1 MKPDQ
6 MMNKFYNRRYLN
18 LHRIAAVPLLFI
30 LITFVACHTKVAL
43 HGDEDLNNVYLV
55 DSERAITTIDI
66 EDETKI
72 DTDEAIDSILSSMSL
87 EEKIGQ
93 LFVVRAFGEYQN
105 EKELGALRLEQL
117 ITNYQV
123 GGVIFFRGDIYNQ
136 VMLNN
141 RLQTLSKLPL
151 WITQDMEFGAAM
163 RVSGTTR
170 FTPAM
175 GIAATTNPENAYL
188 SGLITAKEAKTLG
201 VNQIFAPVL
210 DVNNNP
216 DNPVINVRSYS
227 ADPNIVSEYA
237 TQFMLGA
244 ESVGVLATGKH
255 FPGHGDTNV
264 DSHLA
269 LPTIPHDFAR
279 LDSLELVPFRH
290 IINSGLRSVMSAHIS
305 FPNISR
311 NIGLPGTLDDSIIQD
326 ILIDSLS
333 FDGLIVTDGLEM
345 RGIADHY
352 SPGDAVIMSL
362 LAGVDM
368 MLVSPDEITAIN
380 ELKKA
385 VESGRITE
393 ARLDH
398 SVRKILALKKEHNL
412 FANRL
417 TDTNALH
424 SEINRPEYQ
433 AIADRIGRE
442 SVTLLRNDM
451 NIIPIRDLVYPEIL
465 LVAVSDGS
473 GHPSATQLAR
483 EVRRYHS
490 NVRFHSIDDRTTAE
504 EYQLLKNAAERADL
518 IVIGSFIMVRSHFPI
533 QMPERQ
539 LRALKEIMTNDKPSV
554 LMAFG
559 NPYIIRDLPDND
571 VHLLAWSSSSDQVR
585 QSVPALFGA
594 STIQGRF
601 PGTIPGMYDL
611 GDGIS
616 VEQSVVRF
624 DRPESEGLI
633 IDSLMNID
641 KIMHTAI
648 NDSVFPGG
656 VVGVMKNGSL
666 IWQET
671 YGYHD
676 YDKTRAVR
684 SNDIFDLA
692 SVTKIMSTTTS
703 IMLLVDSNL
712 ITLDDPVA
720 NYIEEFDTDEKREIT
735 IRHFLLHTSGL
746 PAYKIYVDLLRTRSE
761 ILNAV
766 RNEPLENKPG
776 EVYVYSDLGFIL
788 LAEIIEIVTGK
799 RVDQFI
805 REELYHPMGM
815 HSTWF
820 NPENATHNLVGR
832 IPPTEIDTVYDR
844 GIVRARV
851 HDERA
856 YYMDGIAGHAGLFSS
871 VQDMAKYAYMLLND
885 GYYGGH
891 QYLSPDIINYFTGHR
906 SPINHR
912 GLGFDRK
919 SDGFSTAGQFTGDR
933 TFGHLGF
940 TGTSMWMDPEE
951 DIAIILLTNRTY
963 PNRSYGR
970 QIGQIRARIS
980 DAVMNSI
987 QK

>member
-1 MKPDQ
+1 
-6 MMNKFYNRRYLN
+6 MMNIYFSKRYSGFI
-18 LHRIAAVPLLFI
+18 RIATIPLLFI
-30 LITFVACHTKVAL
+30 LATFVACHTTVSL
-43 HGDEDLNNVYLV
+43 HEDEDI
-55 DSERAITTIDI
+55 SDI
-66 EDETKI
+66 FLDETESA
-72 DTDEAIDSILSSMSL
+72 DTSPDSVYTIYNDADVDSILSSLTL

-93 LFVVRAFGEYQN
+93 LFAVRALGEFQN
-105 EKELGALRLEQL
+105 EKELNTMRLERL
-117 ITNYQV
+117 ITKYQI
-123 GGVIFFRGDIYNQ
+123 GGILFFRGDIYNQ

-151 WITQDMEFGAAM
+151 WISQDMEFGAAM
-163 RVSGTTR
+163 RVNGTTR

-175 GIAATTNPENAYL
+175 GIAATTNSENAYL
-188 SGLITAKEAKTLG
+188 SGFITALEAKALG

-227 ADPNIVSEYA
+227 ADPNIVAEYA

-244 ESVGVLATGKH
+244 KSVGVLATGKH
-255 FPGHGDTNV
+255 FPGHGDTNI

-269 LPTIPHDFAR
+269 LPTITHDYAR

-290 IINSGLRSVMSAHIS
+290 LINSGLRSVMSAHIS

-311 NIGLPGTLDDSIIQD
+311 NLGLPGTLDDSIVQG
-326 ILIDSLS
+326 ILIDSLK
-333 FDGLIVTDGLEM
+333 FDGLIVSDGLEM

-352 SPGDAVIMSL
+352 SPGEAVIMSL
-362 LAGVDM
+362 LAGVDL
-368 MLVSPDEITAIN
+368 MLVSPDEITAIY
-380 ELKKA
+380 EIKKA
-385 VESGRITE
+385 IESGRLTE
-393 ARLDH
+393 SRLNH
-398 SVRKILALKKEHNL
+398 SVRKILVLKKEHNL
-412 FANRL
+412 FENRY
-417 TDTNALH
+417 TEIQSLH
-424 SEINRPEYQ
+424 SKINRPEYQ

-442 SVTLLRNDM
+442 SVTLLKNEM
-451 NIIPIRDLVYPEIL
+451 NIIPIRELLYPEIL
-465 LVAVSDGS
+465 LVAVSDGN
-473 GHPSATQLAR
+473 GHPSANLLAR

-490 NVRFHSIDDRTTAE
+490 NVRFHSIDDRTTDE
-504 EYQLLKNAAERADL
+504 EYQLLKNAADRADL
-518 IVIGSFIMVRSHFPI
+518 IVIGSFITVQSNLPI

-539 LRALKEIMTNDKPSV
+539 LQALNDIMADDKPSALV
-554 LMAFG
+554 AFG
-559 NPYIIRDLPDND
+559 NPYIIRDLPAND

-594 STIQGRF
+594 SAIQGKF
-601 PGTIPGMYDL
+601 PGTIPGMYNL

-616 VEQSVVRF
+616 VEQSVIRF
-624 DRPESEGLI
+624 DRPESEGFV

-641 KIMHTAI
+641 TIMHTAI

-666 IWQET
+666 IWQEK

-676 YDKTRAVR
+676 YEKTRAVR
-684 SNDIFDLA
+684 NDDIFDLA

-703 IMLLVDSNL
+703 IMLLVDSNM
-712 ITLDDPVA
+712 ITLEDPA
-720 NYIEEFDTDEKREIT
+720 AKYIEEFDTDEKREIT

-746 PAYKIYVDLLRTRSE
+746 PAYKIYVDALRTRPE
-761 ILNAV
+761 IINAV

-776 EVYVYSDLGFIL
+776 EKYVYSDLGFIL
-788 LAEIIEIVTGK
+788 LAEIVEIVTGK

-805 REELYHPMGM
+805 RDELHHPMGM
-815 HSTWF
+815 NSTWF
-820 NPENATHNLVGR
+820 NPENATLNIVGR

-844 GIVRARV
+844 GVVRGKV

-871 VQDMAKYAYMLLND
+871 VQDMAKYAYMLLNN
-885 GYYGGH
+885 GNYGGQ
-891 QYLSPDIINYFTGHR
+891 QYLSPDVIDYFTGHS

-919 SDGFSTAGQFTGDR
+919 SDGFSTAGQYTGDR

-940 TGTSMWMDPEE
+940 TGASMWIDPDE

-970 QIGQIRARIS
+970 QIAQIRAKIS

-987 QK
+987 QR

>member
-1 MKPDQ
+1 
-6 MMNKFYNRRYLN
+6 MMIKH
-18 LHRIAAVPLLFI
+18 LHPFTFKMIRSTAIPLLI
-30 LITFVACHTKVAL
+30 VMVTFMACHTKVTL
-43 HGDEDLNNVYLV
+43 HD
-55 DSERAITTIDI
+55 DSEITDVFLDVPESTVDELPPI
-66 EDETKI
+66 EEK
-72 DTDEAIDSILSSMSL
+72 TDDADIDSILSSL
-87 EEKIGQ
+87 TLDEKIGQ
-93 LFVVRAFGEYQN
+93 LFVVRAFGEFQN
-105 EKELGALRLEQL
+105 EKEISALRLERL
-117 ITNYQV
+117 VTNYHV
-123 GGVIFFRGDIYNQ
+123 GGILFFRGDVYNQ
-136 VMLNN
+136 AILSN
-141 RLQTLSKLPL
+141 RLQSISKLPL

-188 SGLITAKEAKTLG
+188 KGFITALEAKALG

-216 DNPVINVRSYS
+216 DNPVINVRSFS

-237 TQFMLGA
+237 TQFMIGA
-244 ESVGVLATGKH
+244 ESAGVLATGKH

-269 LPTIPHDFAR
+269 LPTIPHDYAR

-290 IINSGLRSVMSAHIS
+290 VINSGLRSVMSAHIS

-311 NIGLPGTLDDSIIQD
+311 NIGLPGTLDDSIVQD
-326 ILIDSLS
+326 ILIDSLG
-333 FDGLIVTDGLEM
+333 FGGLIISDGLEM
-345 RGIADHY
+345 RGITNHY
-352 SPGDAVIMSL
+352 SPGEAVIMSL
-362 LAGVDM
+362 LAGVDL

-385 VESGRITE
+385 VESGRIRE
-393 ARLDH
+393 ERIDY
-398 SVRKILALKKEHNL
+398 SVRKLLTLKKEYDL
-412 FANRL
+412 FNERL
-417 TDTNALH
+417 TDINVLH
-424 SEINRPEYQ
+424 SKINRPEYQ
-433 AIADRIGRE
+433 VIADRIGRE
-442 SVTLLRNDM
+442 SVTLLKDEK
-451 NIIPIRDLVYPEIL
+451 NIIPLRELIYPEVL
-465 LVAVSDGS
+465 LIAVSDGN

-490 NVRFHSIDDRTTAE
+490 NVRFHSIDDRTSTE
-504 EYQLLKNAAERADL
+504 EYERLISAAERADL

-539 LRALKEIMTNDKPSV
+539 LQALNDILALDKPNV

-559 NPYIIRDLPDND
+559 NPYIVRDLPDSD
-571 VHLLAWSSSSDQVR
+571 AHLLAWSSSADQVR

-594 STIQGRF
+594 SSIQGRF
-601 PGTIPGMYDL
+601 PGTIPGMYEL
-611 GDGIS
+611 GDGLSIEKS
-616 VEQSVVRF
+616 VLRF
-624 DRPESEGLI
+624 DRPESEGLN

-641 KIMHTAI
+641 TIMHTAI

-656 VVGVMKNGSL
+656 VVGIMKNGSL
-666 IWQET
+666 IWQEA

-676 YDKTRAVR
+676 YDKTRQVR

-692 SVTKIMSTTTS
+692 SVTKIMSTTS
-703 IMLLVDSNL
+703 AIMLLVDSNL
-712 ITLDDPVA
+712 ITLDDPVS

-776 EVYVYSDLGFIL
+776 EKYVYSDLGFIL
-788 LAEIIEIVTGK
+788 LAEIVEIVTGK
-799 RVDQFI
+799 RVDHFI
-805 REELYHPMGM
+805 SDELFNPMGM

-820 NPENATHNLVGR
+820 TPENAPRNIVGR
-832 IPPTEIDTVYDR
+832 IAPTEIDTVYHR

-856 YYMDGIAGHAGLFSS
+856 YFMDGIAGHAGLFSS
-871 VQDMAKYAYMLLND
+871 VQDIAKYAYLLLNN

-891 QYLSPDIINYFTGHR
+891 QYLTPDVINYFTGHR

-919 SDGFSTAGQFTGDR
+919 NEGFSTAGQFTGDR

-940 TGTSMWMDPEE
+940 TGTSLWIDPDE
-951 DIAIILLTNRTY
+951 DIAVILLTNRTY

-970 QIGQIRARIS
+970 QISQIRAKIS

-987 QK
+987 HK

>member
-1 MKPDQ
+1 
-6 MMNKFYNRRYLN
+6 MMNKYFNRRNSTFLQFTA
-18 LHRIAAVPLLFI
+18 IPLFFL
-30 LITFVACHTKVAL
+30 LITFVSCHTTVTL
-43 HGDEDLNNVYLV
+43 NEEEDSSEIFLDEQETSVSV
-55 DSERAITTIDI
+55 PDSIVNRMNDAEV
-66 EDETKI
+66 
-72 DTDEAIDSILSSMSL
+72 DSILASL
-87 EEKIGQ
+87 SIDEKIGQ
-93 LFVVRAFGEYQN
+93 LFAVRAYGEFQN
-105 EKELGALRLEQL
+105 EKELSSLRLQRL
-117 ITNYQV
+117 ITDYHV
-123 GGVIFFRGDIYNQ
+123 GGILFFSGDVYNQ
-136 VMLNN
+136 VILNN
-141 RLQTLSKLPL
+141 RLQSISKLPL
-151 WITQDMEFGAAM
+151 WISQDMEFGAAM
-163 RVSGTTR
+163 RVGGTTR

-188 SGLITAKEAKTLG
+188 AGLITAREAKALG

-227 ADPNIVSEYA
+227 ADPKIVSDYA
-237 TQFMLGA
+237 TQFMRGA

-255 FPGHGDTNV
+255 FPGHGDTNI

-269 LPTIPHDFAR
+269 LPTIAHDFAR

-290 IINSGLRSVMSAHIS
+290 LINNGLRSVMSAHIS
-305 FPNISR
+305 FPNISK
-311 NIGLPGTLDDSIIQD
+311 NIGLPATLDDSIVQD
-326 ILIDSLS
+326 ILVDSLN

-345 RGIADHY
+345 RGIANHY
-352 SPGDAVIMSL
+352 SPGEAVIMSL
-362 LAGVDM
+362 LAGVDL

-385 VESGRITE
+385 IEIGRITE

-398 SVRKILALKKEHNL
+398 SVRKILALKKQQKL
-412 FANRL
+412 FDNRL
-417 TDTNALH
+417 TDIDALH
-424 SEINRPEYQ
+424 SEINTPEYQ

-442 SVTLLRNDM
+442 SVTLLKNER
-451 NIIPIRDLVYPEIL
+451 NIIPIREFIYPEVVLI
-465 LVAVSDGS
+465 AVSDGS
-473 GHPSATQLAR
+473 GHPSATQFAR
-483 EVRRYHS
+483 EVRKYHS
-490 NVRFHSIDDRTTAE
+490 NVRFHSIDDRTTEE
-504 EYQLLKNAAERADL
+504 EYQLLKSDAERANL
-518 IVIGSFIMVRSHFPI
+518 IVIGSFISVRSNFPI
-533 QMPERQ
+533 QIPERQ
-539 LRALKEIMTNDKPSV
+539 FQALNEIMTDDKPNV

-571 VHLLAWSSSSDQVR
+571 VHMLAWSSSSDQVR

-601 PGTIPGMYDL
+601 PGTIPGMYKL

-616 VEQSVVRF
+616 IEQSVIRF
-624 DRPESEGLI
+624 DRPESEGLL

-656 VVGVMKNGSL
+656 VVGIMKNGSL

-676 YDKTRAVR
+676 YNKTRAVR
-684 SNDIFDLA
+684 SDDIFDLA
-692 SVTKIMSTTTS
+692 SITKIMSTTTS

-720 NYIEEFDTDEKREIT
+720 KYIEEFDTDEKREIT
-735 IRHFLLHTSGL
+735 IRQFLLHTSGL
-746 PAYKIYVDLLRTRSE
+746 PAYKIYVDVLRTRSE
-761 ILNAV
+761 LLNAV

-776 EVYVYSDLGFIL
+776 EKYVYSDLGFIL
-788 LAEIIEIVTGK
+788 LGEIVEIVSGK

-805 REELYHPMGM
+805 RDELHHPMGM

-820 NPENATHNLVGR
+820 NPENAPYNLVDR
-832 IPPTEIDTVYDR
+832 ILPTEIDAVYDR
-844 GIVRARV
+844 GLVHARV

-871 VQDMAKYAYMLLND
+871 VQDMAKYAFMLLNN

-891 QYLSPDIINYFTGHR
+891 QYLSSDVITYFSGHR

-919 SDGFSTAGQFTGDR
+919 TDGFSTAGQYTGNR

-940 TGTSMWMDPEE
+940 TGTSMWMDPDE

-970 QIGQIRARIS
+970 QIGQIRAKIS

-987 QK
+987 EK

>member
-1 MKPDQ
+1 MIE
-6 MMNKFYNRRYLN
+6 YLIRFN
-18 LHRIAAVPLLFI
+18 FTSTLSSAILLALF
-30 LITFVACHTKVAL
+30 LITFIACQTTQPI
-43 HGDEDLNNVYLV
+43 NNEVE
-55 DSERAITTIDI
+55 SIEIFI
-66 EDETKI
+66 EDVKLKDQDRDSI
-72 DTDEAIDSILSSMSL
+72 DKSLRDASIDSILSTL
-87 EEKIGQ
+87 TIEEKIGQ
-93 LFVVRAFGEYQN
+93 LFAIRAFGEFEN
-105 EKELGALRLEQL
+105 EKELSALRLEQL
-117 ITNYQV
+117 VKDYQI
-123 GGVIFFRGDIYNQ
+123 GGILFFRGDVTNQ
-136 VMLNN
+136 ALLNN
-141 RLQTLSKLPL
+141 RLQTMSKLPL
-151 WITQDMEFGAAM
+151 WISQDMEFGAAM
-163 RVSGTTR
+163 RVNGATR

-188 SGLITAKEAKTLG
+188 AGLITAREAKALG

-227 ADPNIVSEYA
+227 ADPEIVSEYA

-269 LPTIPHDFAR
+269 LPTITHDYER
-279 LDSLELVPFRH
+279 LNSLELVPFRH
-290 IINSGLRSVMSAHIS
+290 AINSGIRSIMSAHIS

-311 NIGLPGTLDDSIIQD
+311 NIGLPGTLDDSIVQD
-326 ILIDSLS
+326 ILIDSLG
-333 FDGLIVTDGLEM
+333 FDGLIVSDGLEM
-345 RGIADHY
+345 RGIADHH
-352 SPGDAVIMSL
+352 SPGEAVIMSL
-362 LAGVDM
+362 LAGVDL

-380 ELKKA
+380 ELIKA
-385 VESGRITE
+385 VDSGRINE
-393 ARLDH
+393 KRLDH
-398 SVRKILALKKEHNL
+398 SVRKIIALKMENNL
-412 FANRL
+412 FENRL
-417 TDTNALH
+417 TDIDALH
-424 SEINRPEYQ
+424 SQINRPEYQ

-442 SVTLLRNDM
+442 SVTLLKNEK
-451 NIIPIRDLVYPEIL
+451 NIIPIRELIYPEIVL
-465 LVAVSDGS
+465 IAVSDGS

-490 NVRFHSIDDRTTAE
+490 NVRFHSIDDRTSAE
-504 EYQLLKNAAERADL
+504 EYQLLKNDAERAHI
-518 IVIGSFIMVRSHFPI
+518 IVIGSFLLVRSNSTTQI
-533 QMPERQ
+533 PERQ
-539 LRALKEIMTNDKPSV
+539 LNLLNEILAEDKSSV

-559 NPYIIRDLPDND
+559 NPYIIKDLPDID

-601 PGTIPGMYDL
+601 PGSIPGMYDL
-611 GDGIS
+611 GAGIS
-616 VEQSVVRF
+616 IEQSVVRF
-624 DRPESEGLI
+624 DRPESAGLM
-633 IDSLMNID
+633 IDSLLNID
-641 KIMHTAI
+641 TIMHAAI

-656 VVGVMKNGSL
+656 AVGIMKNGAL
-666 IWQET
+666 VWQET

-676 YDKTRAVR
+676 YHKTRAVR

-692 SVTKIMSTTTS
+692 SVTKIMSTTSS

-712 ITLDDPVA
+712 ISLDDPIA
-720 NYIEEFDTDEKREIT
+720 KYIKEFDTDDKQEIT

-746 PAYKIYVDLLRTRSE
+746 PAYKIYVDLLKTRSE
-761 ILNAV
+761 IVDAV

-776 EVYVYSDLGFIL
+776 EKYVYSDLGFIL
-788 LAEIIEIVTGK
+788 LAEIVEIVTGK

-805 REELYHPMGM
+805 RDELFHPMGM

-820 NPENATHNLVGR
+820 DPQNATTNLTER
-832 IPPTEIDTVYDR
+832 ILPTEIDTVYQR
-844 GIVRARV
+844 GIVRAKV

-856 YYMDGIAGHAGLFSS
+856 YFMDGIAGHAGLFSS
-871 VQDMAKYAYMLLND
+871 IQDISKYAYMLLNN
-885 GYYGGH
+885 GFYGGH
-891 QYLSPDIINYFTGHR
+891 QYLSPEIIDYFTGPR
-906 SPINHR
+906 STINHR

-919 SDGFSTAGQFTGDR
+919 SEGFSTAGQFTGDH

-940 TGTSMWMDPEE
+940 TGTSVWMDPDE

-970 QIGQIRARIS
+970 RIGQIRALIS

>member
-1 MKPDQ
+1 
-6 MMNKFYNRRYLN
+6 MNNFFNQRYSTLI
-18 LHRIAAVPLLFI
+18 RIAAIPLFLVMA
-30 LITFVACHTKVAL
+30 TFVACHTSESL
-43 HGDEDLNNVYLV
+43 HEEDDTNEIFFDEQE
-55 DSERAITTIDI
+55 SISTIPESI
-66 EDETKI
+66 DEI
-72 DTDEAIDSILSSMSL
+72 RSDTDIDSILSSLSV

-93 LFVVRAFGEYQN
+93 LFVVRAFGEFQN
-105 EKELGALRLEQL
+105 EKELNAMRLERL
-117 ITNYQV
+117 ITEYQV
-123 GGVIFFRGDIYNQ
+123 GGILFFRGDIYNQ

-151 WITQDMEFGAAM
+151 WISQDMEFGAAM

-188 SGLITAKEAKTLG
+188 SGFITALEAKALG

-227 ADPNIVSEYA
+227 ADPNIVAEYA

-269 LPTIPHDFAR
+269 LPTISHDYAR

-290 IINSGLRSVMSAHIS
+290 VINTGLRSVMSAHIS

-311 NIGLPGTLDDSIIQD
+311 NIGLPGTLDDSIVQD
-326 ILIDSLS
+326 ILIDSLK
-333 FDGLIVTDGLEM
+333 FDGLIVSDGLEM
-345 RGIADHY
+345 LGIANHY
-352 SPGDAVIMSL
+352 SPGEAVIMSL
-362 LAGVDM
+362 LAGVDL

-380 ELKKA
+380 EIKKA
-385 VESGRITE
+385 IEIGRLTE

-398 SVRKILALKKEHNL
+398 SVRKILTLKKEHNL
-412 FANRL
+412 FENRF
-417 TDTNALH
+417 TDIESLH
-424 SEINRPEYQ
+424 SEINKPEYQ

-442 SVTLLRNDM
+442 SVTLLKNER
-451 NIIPIRDLVYPEIL
+451 NIIPIREWIYPEIL

-473 GHPSATQLAR
+473 GHPSANQLAR

-490 NVRFHSIDDRTTAE
+490 NVRFHSIDDRTTEE
-504 EYQLLKNAAERADL
+504 EYQLLQNAADRANL
-518 IVIGSFIMVRSHFPI
+518 IVIGSFVMVRSNLPI

-539 LRALKEIMTNDKPSV
+539 LRALKDLMADDKPTV
-554 LMAFG
+554 LTAFG

-616 VEQSVVRF
+616 VEQSVIRF
-624 DRPESEGLI
+624 DRPESEGFI

-641 KIMHTAI
+641 TIMHTAI
-648 NDSVFPGG
+648 SDSVFPGG
-656 VVGVMKNGSL
+656 VVGVLKNGSL

-676 YDKTRAVR
+676 YEKTRAVR
-684 SNDIFDLA
+684 SDDIFDLA

-720 NYIEEFDTDEKREIT
+720 KYIEEFDTDEKREIT
-735 IRHFLLHTSGL
+735 IRQFLLHTSGL

-761 ILNAV
+761 LLHAV

-776 EVYVYSDLGFIL
+776 EKYVYSDLGFIL
-788 LAEIIEIVTGK
+788 LGEIVEIVSGK

-805 REELYHPMGM
+805 RDELFHPIGM

-820 NPENATHNLVGR
+820 NPENATHNIVGR

-885 GYYGGH
+885 GNYGGH
-891 QYLSPDIINYFTGHR
+891 QFLSPDVINYFTGHR

-919 SDGFSTAGQFTGDR
+919 SDGFSTAGKYTGER

-940 TGTSMWMDPEE
+940 TGTSMWIDPDE

-970 QIGQIRARIS
+970 QIVQIRAKIS

>member
-1 MKPDQ
+1 MIE
-6 MMNKFYNRRYLN
+6 YLIRFN
-18 LHRIAAVPLLFI
+18 FTSTLSSAILLALF
-30 LITFVACHTKVAL
+30 LITFIACQTTQPI
-43 HGDEDLNNVYLV
+43 NNEVE
-55 DSERAITTIDI
+55 SIEIFI
-66 EDETKI
+66 EDVKLKDQDRDSI
-72 DTDEAIDSILSSMSL
+72 DKSLRDASIDSILSTL
-87 EEKIGQ
+87 TIEEKIGQ
-93 LFVVRAFGEYQN
+93 LFAIRAFGEFEN
-105 EKELGALRLEQL
+105 EKELSALRLEQL
-117 ITNYQV
+117 VKDYQI
-123 GGVIFFRGDIYNQ
+123 GGILFFRGDVTNQ
-136 VMLNN
+136 ALLNN
-141 RLQTLSKLPL
+141 RLQTMSKLPL
-151 WITQDMEFGAAM
+151 WISQDMEFGAAM
-163 RVSGTTR
+163 RVNGATR

-188 SGLITAKEAKTLG
+188 AGLITAREAKALG

-227 ADPNIVSEYA
+227 ADPEIVSEYA

-269 LPTIPHDFAR
+269 LPTITHDYER
-279 LDSLELVPFRH
+279 LNSLELVPFRH
-290 IINSGLRSVMSAHIS
+290 AINSGIRSIMSAHIS

-311 NIGLPGTLDDSIIQD
+311 NIGLPGTLDDSIVQD
-326 ILIDSLS
+326 ILIDSLG
-333 FDGLIVTDGLEM
+333 FDGLIVSDGLEM
-345 RGIADHY
+345 RGIADHH
-352 SPGDAVIMSL
+352 SPGEAVIMSL
-362 LAGVDM
+362 LAGVDL

-380 ELKKA
+380 ELIKA
-385 VESGRITE
+385 VDSGRINE
-393 ARLDH
+393 KRLDH
-398 SVRKILALKKEHNL
+398 SVRKIIALKMENNL
-412 FANRL
+412 FENRL
-417 TDTNALH
+417 TDIDALH
-424 SEINRPEYQ
+424 SQINRPEYQ

-442 SVTLLRNDM
+442 SVTLLKNEK
-451 NIIPIRDLVYPEIL
+451 NIIPIRELIYPEIVL
-465 LVAVSDGS
+465 IAVSDGS

-490 NVRFHSIDDRTTAE
+490 NVRFHSIDDRTSAD
-504 EYQLLKNAAERADL
+504 EYQLLKNDAERAHI
-518 IVIGSFIMVRSHFPI
+518 IVIGSFLSVRSNSTTQI
-533 QMPERQ
+533 PERQ
-539 LRALKEIMTNDKPSV
+539 LNLLNEILTEDKSSV

-559 NPYIIRDLPDND
+559 NPYIIEDLPDSD

-601 PGTIPGMYDL
+601 PGSIPGMYDL
-611 GDGIS
+611 GAGIS
-616 VEQSVVRF
+616 IEQSVVRF
-624 DRPESEGLI
+624 DRPESAGLM

-641 KIMHTAI
+641 TIMHAAI

-656 VVGVMKNGSL
+656 AVGIMKNGAL
-666 IWQET
+666 VWQET

-676 YDKTRAVR
+676 YHKTRAVR

-692 SVTKIMSTTTS
+692 SVTKIMSTTSS

-712 ITLDDPVA
+712 ISLDDPIA
-720 NYIEEFDTDEKREIT
+720 KYIKEFDTDDKREIT

-746 PAYKIYVDLLRTRSE
+746 PAYKIYVDLLKTRSE
-761 ILNAV
+761 IVDAV

-776 EVYVYSDLGFIL
+776 EKYVYSDLGFIL
-788 LAEIIEIVTGK
+788 LAEIVEIVTGK

-805 REELYHPMGM
+805 RDELFHPMGM

-820 NPENATHNLVGR
+820 DPQNATTNLTER
-832 IPPTEIDTVYDR
+832 ILPTEIDTVYQR
-844 GIVRARV
+844 GIVRAKV

-856 YYMDGIAGHAGLFSS
+856 YFMDGIAGHAGLFSS
-871 VQDMAKYAYMLLND
+871 IQDISKYAYMLLNN
-885 GYYGGH
+885 GFYGGY
-891 QYLSPDIINYFTGHR
+891 QYLSPEIIDYFTGPR
-906 SPINHR
+906 STINHR

-940 TGTSMWMDPEE
+940 TGTSVWMDPDE

-970 QIGQIRARIS
+970 RIGQIRALIS